1 MNIIRVICQRDSI
14 ILDEYIK
21 EGIVEFISS
30 YDLNIV
36 CNSNKLEKI
45 SKLFMMKRKTKVELW
60 RRTKISCFK
69 NSDLRSV
76 MDYVNEDE
84 MIEIITTCKTGTRLN
99 IIERAVDKKWD
110 RLILHIARGNK
121 LRHEV
126 SDVGLME
133 RYRYILSIAPNF
145 PVSFR
150 TVETY
155 RDGIEYNKPNLL
167 TYNGEDGTISIPVC
181 NNVKQYKIMLY
192 NYTLHSN
199 ITCSNPYSKK
209 YIHHLLFLLILGEK
223 VRILNKDEYILN
235 LPVMDYLSNLYPN
248 SIQNLYDILGTKEGY
263 IRSICIRYYPGY
275 LSPNIVSSFWTKY
288 YRMHILRPI
297 SLGDILIK
305 VV

>member
-1 MNIIRVICQRDSI
+1 MNLVRIIHQGDSVV
-14 ILDEYIK
+14 LDEYIK
-21 EGIVEFISS
+21 EHIVEFISS
-30 YDLNIV
+30 VDLNGIHDV
-36 CNSNKLEKI
+36 DILEKV

-84 MIEIITTCKTGTRLN
+84 MIEIVSMSKVGSRIC
-99 IIERAVDKKWD
+99 IIEKAVDKKWD
-110 RLILHIARGNK
+110 RLILHIARGVK

-145 PVSFR
+145 PVAFT

-155 RDGIEYNKPNLL
+155 SKDIECTRQNLL
-167 TYNGEDGTISIPVC
+167 TPNGNTGPLRIPVC
-181 NNVKQYKIMLY
+181 NTPMEYKIMLD
-192 NYTLHSN
+192 NYATHPN
-199 ITCSNPYSKK
+199 VTCTCAPSKK
-209 YIHHLLFLLILGEK
+209 YIHHMLFLMILGK
-223 VRILNKDEYILN
+223 DSKFMNKDEYILN
-235 LPVMDYLSNLYPN
+235 ISVMDYLSHLYPN
-248 SIQNLYDILGTKEGY
+248 SIKKLYEKYASKIGY

-275 LSPNIVSSFWTKY
+275 LDPDVVASFWNKY

-297 SLGDILIK
+297 SFSDVLIS
-305 VV
+305 